1 VPTVYDSNSLS
12 RYIRDGQVWHRDSFD
27 DGKRSINGNNEM
39 SAAARM
45 IIDSADD
52 LARRISDFG
61 DASPK
66 YDQLFEGYARLA
78 LQPGSAVLIFAP
90 NSVEFFFHWIAA
102 LANGYVPCA
111 IAPST
116 KRSLVSAL
124 QQSLNIAAIVG
135 PQLDPARYR
144 AKHAARIGA
153 FHVVACHDTPPSY
166 DPFDVLIL
174 TTGTSGSQTA
184 CVHSVE
190 SLVCNASMTNKA
202 LNITAA
208 DKQLVVLPMYHSY
221 GLITQSIGAIISGCE
236 LKIDGPPFNANRF
249 ADLIR
254 KERISICGITPTI
267 ARDLLRRETVLPALR
282 SMSIGGDRVSPEE
295 VMSLLRKPFINEL
308 YITYGLTEAGPR
320 VSVLPAH
327 IAPVETYD
335 SVGTAF
341 SGVSTRIEMPDA
353 DGVGQLLV
361 KTPSV
366 CRRKVGEN
374 ILRQPFTV
382 DGFIETGDLFTKDAA
397 GYLRY
402 IARQS
407 DILIVKGEKLNTRN
421 IDLVAE
427 LHPDVEFARTAAS
440 DMNSLVTRLWAKDGK
455 VLDLAEIKQLMKSS
469 LRLHEVPDTL
479 VQERN
484 AVFHK

>member
-1 VPTVYDSNSLS
+1 
-12 RYIRDGQVWHRDSFD
+12 
-27 DGKRSINGNNEM
+27 M

-45 IIDSADD
+45 IIESAGD

-61 DASPK
+61 DGSPK

-90 NSVEFFFHWIAA
+90 NSVEFLFHWIAA

-111 IAPST
+111 TAPST
-116 KRSLVSAL
+116 KSSLVNAL
-124 QQSLNIAAIVG
+124 RKSLKIAAIVG
-135 PQLDPARYR
+135 PHLDPARYE
-144 AKHAARIGA
+144 AKHFERIGS
-153 FHVVACHDTPPSY
+153 FNVVVCDRTSPSY
-166 DPFDVLIL
+166 EPFDVLIL
-174 TTGTSGSQTA
+174 TTGTSGAQTA
-184 CVHSVE
+184 CVHTVE

-202 LNITAA
+202 LDITST

-249 ADLIR
+249 AELIR
-254 KERISICGITPTI
+254 KESISICGITPTI
-267 ARDLLRRETVLPALR
+267 ARDLLRRGTVLPPLR

-295 VMSLLRKPFINEL
+295 VTSLLSKPFINEL

-327 IAPVETYD
+327 LAPVESYD
-335 SVGTAF
+335 SVGMAF

-353 DGVGQLLV
+353 EGVGQLLV

-366 CRRKVGEN
+366 CRRKVGAN
-374 ILRQPFTV
+374 ILRQPFTS
-382 DGFIETGDLFTKDAA
+382 DGFLETGDLFTKDAA

-402 IARQS
+402 VARKA
-407 DILIVKGEKLNTRN
+407 DILIVKGEKLNTRS
-421 IDLVAE
+421 IDLIAGS
-427 LHPDVEFARTAAS
+427 HPDVEFARTTAG
-440 DMNSLVTRLWAKDGK
+440 DTNSLVTRLWAKDDK
-455 VLDLAEIKQLMKSS
+455 TLDLDEIKKFMRSH
-469 LRLHEVPDTL
+469 LRLHEVPDK
-479 VQERN
+479 VIQQRN
-484 AVFHK
+484 DVFHK

>member
-1 VPTVYDSNSLS
+1 
-12 RYIRDGQVWHRDSFD
+12 
-27 DGKRSINGNNEM
+27 M

-90 NSVEFFFHWIAA
+90 NSVEFLFHWIAA

-111 IAPST
+111 VAPST
-116 KRSLVSAL
+116 KRSLVIAL
-124 QQSLNIAAIVG
+124 QKSLKIAAIVG
-135 PQLDPARYR
+135 PQLDPARYQ
-144 AKHAARIGA
+144 AKHFERIGA
-153 FHVVACHDTPPSY
+153 FNVVVCDRTPPSY
-166 DPFDVLIL
+166 EPFDVLIL
-174 TTGTSGSQTA
+174 TTGTSGAQTA

-190 SLVCNASMTNKA
+190 SLVCNASMTNEA
-202 LNITAA
+202 LNITSA

-267 ARDLLRRETVLPALR
+267 ARDLLRRGTVLPALR

-295 VMSLLRKPFINEL
+295 VMSLLSKPFINEL

-327 IAPVETYD
+327 VAPVETYD
-335 SVGTAF
+335 SVGKAF

-366 CRRKVGEN
+366 FRRKVGAN
-374 ILRQPFTV
+374 ILRQPFTS
-382 DGFIETGDLFTKDAA
+382 DGFLETGDLFTKDAA

-402 IARQS
+402 VARKA
-407 DILIVKGEKLNTRN
+407 DILIVKGEKLNTRS

-427 LHPDVEFARTAAS
+427 SHPDVEFARTTAG
-440 DMNSLVTRLWAKDGK
+440 DMNSLVTRLWAKDDK
-455 VLDLAEIKQLMKSS
+455 TLDLDEIKKFMRSH
-469 LRLHEVPDTL
+469 LRLHEAPDK
-479 VQERN
+479 VIQQRN
-484 AVFHK
+484 DVFHK

>member
-1 VPTVYDSNSLS
+1 M
-12 RYIRDGQVWHRDSFD
+12 H
-27 DGKRSINGNNEM
+27 
-39 SAAARM
+39 AAARM
-45 IIDSADD
+45 IIDSAND
-52 LARRISDFG
+52 LARLISDFG
-61 DASPK
+61 NASPK

-90 NSVEFFFHWIAA
+90 NSVEFLFHWVAVI
-102 LANGYVPCA
+102 ANGYVPCA

-116 KRSLVSAL
+116 KTALVSAL
-124 QQSLNIAAIVG
+124 QKSLKIAAIAG
-135 PQLDPARYR
+135 PHLDPARYQT
-144 AKHAARIGA
+144 KHFARIGA
-153 FHVVACHDTPPSY
+153 FNAVVGDRIPPPY
-166 DPFDVLIL
+166 EPFDVLIL

-184 CVHSVE
+184 CVHTVE

-208 DKQLVVLPMYHSY
+208 DRQLVVLPMYHSY
-221 GLITQSIGAIISGCE
+221 GLVTQSIGSIISGCE

-254 KERISICGITPTI
+254 KEGISICGITPTI
-267 ARDLLRRETVLPALR
+267 ARDLLGRGTVLPAVR
-282 SMSIGGDRVSPEE
+282 SMSIGGDRVSRED
-295 VMSLLRKPFINEL
+295 VTSLLNKPFIDEL

-335 SVGTAF
+335 SVGMAF
-341 SGVSTRIEMPDA
+341 GGVSTRIEMPDA
-353 DGVGQLLV
+353 DGIGQLLV

-366 CRRKVGEN
+366 CRRKVGGD
-374 ILRQPFTV
+374 ILRQPFTS
-382 DGFIETGDLFTKDAA
+382 DGFLETGDLFTKDAA

-402 IARQS
+402 VARKA
-407 DILIVKGEKLNTRN
+407 DILIVGGEKLNTRS

-427 LHPDVEFARTAAS
+427 LHPDVEFARTTAG
-440 DMNSLVTRLWAKDGK
+440 DMNSLVTRLWAKDDK
-455 VLDLAEIKQLMKSS
+455 ILDLEEVRKFLRSS
-469 LRLHEVPDTL
+469 LRLHEVPDTII
-479 VQERN
+479 QERN

>member
-1 VPTVYDSNSLS
+1 MMMDS
-12 RYIRDGQVWHRDSFD
+12 V
-27 DGKRSINGNNEM
+27 
-39 SAAARM
+39 
-45 IIDSADD
+45 DD
-52 LARRISDFG
+52 LARRVSDFG

-78 LQPGSAVLIFAP
+78 LQPGSAVLMFAP
-90 NSVEFFFHWIAA
+90 NSVEFLFHWIAV

-116 KRSLVSAL
+116 KTSLVSAL
-124 QQSLNIAAIVG
+124 QKSLNIAAIVG
-135 PQLDPARYR
+135 SHLDPARYQE
-144 AKHAARIGA
+144 KHFARIGS
-153 FHVVACHDTPPSY
+153 FQVVVCDGTPPSY
-166 DPFDVLIL
+166 EPFDVLIL

-184 CVHSVE
+184 CVHTVE

-202 LNITAA
+202 LNINAA

-221 GLITQSIGAIISGCE
+221 GLITQSIGSIISGCE
-236 LKIDGPPFNANRF
+236 LRIDGPPFNANRF
-249 ADLIR
+249 ADVLR
-254 KERISICGITPTI
+254 KERITICGITPTL

-282 SMSIGGDRVSPEE
+282 SMSIGGDRVSPDD
-295 VMSLLRKPFINEL
+295 VMSLLSKPFINEL

-327 IAPVETYD
+327 IAPLETYD
-335 SVGTAF
+335 SVGIAF
-341 SGVSTRIEMPDA
+341 SGVSTRIEIPDA

-366 CRRKVGEN
+366 CRRKVGGN
-374 ILRQPFTV
+374 ILRQPFTP
-382 DGFIETGDLFTKDAA
+382 DGFLETGDLFTKDAG

-402 IARQS
+402 VARRA
-407 DILIVKGEKLNTRN
+407 DILIVKGEKLNTRS

-427 LHPDVEFARTAAS
+427 SHPDVEFARTTAGE
-440 DMNSLVTRLWAKDGK
+440 MNSLVTRVWAKDDK
-455 VLDLAEIKQLMKSS
+455 TLDLEAIRTFMRSS
-469 LRLHEVPDTL
+469 LRLHEVPGKL
-479 VQERN
+479 IQQRN

>member
-1 VPTVYDSNSLS
+1 MN
-12 RYIRDGQVWHRDSFD
+12 
-27 DGKRSINGNNEM
+27 
-39 SAAARM
+39 AAARM

-90 NSVEFFFHWIAA
+90 NSVEFLFHWIAA
-102 LANGYVPCA
+102 LANGYVPCP
-111 IAPST
+111 IAPSKT
-116 KRSLVSAL
+116 SLVSAL
-124 QQSLNIAAIVG
+124 QKSLKIAAIVG
-135 PQLDPARYR
+135 PQLDPARYQ
-144 AKHAARIGA
+144 ANHFARIGA
-153 FHVVACHDTPPSY
+153 FRVVVCDRTPPSY
-166 DPFDVLIL
+166 EPFDVLIL

-184 CVHSVE
+184 CVHTVE
-190 SLVCNASMTNKA
+190 SLVCNASMTNKT

-254 KERISICGITPTI
+254 KEGISICGITPTI
-267 ARDLLRRETVLPALR
+267 ARDLLRRGTVLPALR

-295 VMSLLRKPFINEL
+295 VTSLL
-308 YITYGLTEAGPR
+308 
-320 VSVLPAH
+320 SV
-327 IAPVETYD
+327 
-335 SVGTAF
+335 F
-341 SGVSTRIEMPDA
+341 
-353 DGVGQLLV
+353 
-361 KTPSV
+361 
-366 CRRKVGEN
+366 RRKVGRSV
-374 ILRQPFTV
+374 LRQPFTS
-382 DGFIETGDLFTKDAA
+382 DGFLETGDLFTKDAA

-402 IARQS
+402 VARKA
-407 DILIVKGEKLNTRN
+407 DILIVKGEKLNTRS

-427 LHPDVEFARTAAS
+427 LHPDVEFARTTAG
-440 DMNSLVTRLWAKDGK
+440 DMNSLVTRLWAKDDK
-455 VLDLAEIKQLMKSS
+455 TLDLEEIKKLMRSS
-469 LRLHEVPDTL
+469 LRLHEVPDK
-479 VQERN
+479 VIQERN

>member
-1 VPTVYDSNSLS
+1 
-12 RYIRDGQVWHRDSFD
+12 
-27 DGKRSINGNNEM
+27 M

-45 IIDSADD
+45 IIDRVDD

-66 YDQLFEGYARLA
+66 YEQLFEGYARLA

-90 NSVEFFFHWIAA
+90 NGVEFLFHWIAA
-102 LANGYVPCA
+102 LASGYVPCA
-111 IAPST
+111 VAPST
-116 KRSLVSAL
+116 KTSLVTAL
-124 QQSLNIAAIVG
+124 QKSLKIAAIVG
-135 PQLDPARYR
+135 PRLAPARYQ
-144 AKHAARIGA
+144 AKRFERIGA
-153 FHVVACHDTPPSY
+153 FDVVVCGRTPPPY
-166 DPFDVLIL
+166 EPFDVLIL

-190 SLVCNASMTNKA
+190 SLVCNAGMTNKA
-202 LNITAA
+202 LDITAA

-221 GLITQSIGAIISGCE
+221 GLITQTIGSIISGCE

-267 ARDLLRRETVLPALR
+267 ARDILRRGTVLPALR

-295 VMSLLRKPFINEL
+295 VTSLLSKSFIKEL

-327 IAPVETYD
+327 VAPVETYD

-341 SGVSTRIEMPDA
+341 SGISTRIETPDA

-366 CRRKVGEN
+366 CRRRVGGN
-374 ILRQPFTV
+374 TPRQPFTS
-382 DGFIETGDLFTKDAA
+382 DGFLETGDLFTKDAA

-402 IARQS
+402 VARKA
-407 DILIVKGEKLNTRN
+407 DILIVKGEKLNTRS

-427 LHPDVEFARTAAS
+427 LHPDVEFARTTAGE
-440 DMNSLVTRLWAKDGK
+440 MNSLVTRLWAKDDK
-455 VLDLAEIKQLMKSS
+455 MLDLEEIKNLMRSS
-469 LRLHEVPDTL
+469 LRLHEVPDKII
-479 VQERN
+479 QERN

>member
-1 VPTVYDSNSLS
+1 
-12 RYIRDGQVWHRDSFD
+12 
-27 DGKRSINGNNEM
+27 
-39 SAAARM
+39 M
-45 IIDSADD
+45 IIDSAGA

-61 DASPK
+61 DALPK

-90 NSVEFFFHWIAA
+90 NSVEFLFHWIAA

-116 KRSLVSAL
+116 KSAL
-124 QQSLNIAAIVG
+124 VKTLQKSLKIAAIVG
-135 PQLDPARYR
+135 PQLDPARYQ
-144 AKHAARIGA
+144 AKHFERIGA
-153 FHVVACHDTPPSY
+153 FNAVVCDRTPPSY
-166 DPFDVLIL
+166 EPFDVLIL

-184 CVHSVE
+184 CVHTVE

-249 ADLIR
+249 ADLVR
-254 KERISICGITPTI
+254 KEGISICGITPTI
-267 ARDLLRRETVLPALR
+267 ARDLLRRGTVLPALR
-282 SMSIGGDRVSPEE
+282 SMSIGGDRVCPEE
-295 VMSLLRKPFINEL
+295 VKSLLSKSFINEL

-327 IAPVETYD
+327 LAPVETYD
-335 SVGTAF
+335 SVGMPF
-341 SGVSTRIEMPDA
+341 SGISTRIEMPDA

-366 CRRKVGEN
+366 CRRKVGGN
-374 ILRQPFTV
+374 IRQPFTS
-382 DGFIETGDLFTKDAA
+382 DGFLETGDLFTKDAA

-402 IARQS
+402 VARKA
-407 DILIVKGEKLNTRN
+407 DILIVKGEKLNTRS
-421 IDLVAE
+421 IDLIAE
-427 LHPDVEFARTAAS
+427 SHPDVEFARTKAG
-440 DMNSLVTRLWAKDGK
+440 DMNSLVTRLWARDDKI
-455 VLDLAEIKQLMKSS
+455 LDLEEIKKFMKSS
-469 LRLHEVPDTL
+469 LRLHEVPDK
-479 VQERN
+479 VIQEKS

>member
-1 VPTVYDSNSLS
+1 
-12 RYIRDGQVWHRDSFD
+12 
-27 DGKRSINGNNEM
+27 M

-45 IIDSADD
+45 IIDSAHE
-52 LARRISDFG
+52 LARRISDYG
-61 DASPK
+61 GASSK
-66 YDQLFEGYARLA
+66 YEQLFEGYARLA

-90 NSVEFFFHWIAA
+90 NSVEFLFHWLAV

-116 KRSLVSAL
+116 KTSLVGAL
-124 QQSLNIAAIVG
+124 QKTLKIAAIVG
-135 PQLDPARYR
+135 PHIDPARYQ
-144 AKHAARIGA
+144 AKHFARIGA
-153 FHVVACHDTPPSY
+153 FHAVVCERTPPAY
-166 DPFDVLIL
+166 EPFDVLIL
-174 TTGTSGSQTA
+174 TTGTSGAQTA
-184 CVHSVE
+184 CVHTVE

-202 LNITAA
+202 LDITAA

-221 GLITQSIGAIISGCE
+221 GLITQSLGAIISGCE

-249 ADLIR
+249 AELIR

-267 ARDLLRRETVLPALR
+267 ARDLLRRGTVLPALR

-295 VMSLLRKPFINEL
+295 VVSLLSKPFINEL

-327 IAPVETYD
+327 VAPVETYD
-335 SVGTAF
+335 SVGRAF
-341 SGVSTRIEMPDA
+341 SDVSTKIEMPDA

-366 CRRKVGEN
+366 FRRKVGAN
-374 ILRQPFTV
+374 ILRQPFTS
-382 DGFIETGDLFTKDAA
+382 DGFLETGDLFTKDAA

-402 IARQS
+402 VARKA
-407 DILIVKGEKLNTRN
+407 DILVVKGEKLNTRS

-427 LHPDVEFARTAAS
+427 LHPDVEFARTTAGE
-440 DMNSLVTRLWAKDGK
+440 MKSLVTRLWAKEDK
-455 VLDLAEIKQLMKSS
+455 TLDLDEIRKFMRSH
-469 LRLHEVPDTL
+469 LRLHEVPDTFI
-479 VQERN
+479 QQRN
-484 AVFHK
+484 DVFHK

>member
-1 VPTVYDSNSLS
+1 
-12 RYIRDGQVWHRDSFD
+12 
-27 DGKRSINGNNEM
+27 M
-39 SAAARM
+39 SAAART
-45 IIDSADD
+45 IIDNADD
-52 LARRISDFG
+52 LSRRISDFG
-61 DASPK
+61 DTPPK

-78 LQPGSAVLIFAP
+78 LQPGSAILIFAS
-90 NSVEFFFHWIAA
+90 NSVEFLFHWIAA

-116 KRSLVSAL
+116 KMSLVSAL
-124 QQSLNIAAIVG
+124 QKSLKIAAIIG

-144 AKHAARIGA
+144 AKHFARIGA
-153 FHVVACHDTPPSY
+153 FHVVVCDRTPPSY
-166 DPFDVLIL
+166 EPFDVLIL

-184 CVHSVE
+184 CVHTVE
-190 SLVCNASMTNKA
+190 SLVCNASMTNKT

-254 KERISICGITPTI
+254 KERISICGVTPTI
-267 ARDLLRRETVLPALR
+267 ARDLLRRRTVLPALR
-282 SMSIGGDRVSPEE
+282 SMSIGGDRVSTEE
-295 VMSLLRKPFINEL
+295 VMSLLSKSFINEL

-335 SVGTAF
+335 SVGMAF
-341 SGVSTRIEMPDA
+341 DGISTRIEAPDA

-366 CRRKVGEN
+366 CRRRVGGN
-374 ILRQPFTV
+374 ILRQPFTS
-382 DGFIETGDLFTKDAA
+382 DGLLETGDLFTKDAA

-402 IARQS
+402 VARKS
-407 DILIVKGEKLNTRN
+407 DILIVKGEKLNTKSV
-421 IDLVAE
+421 DLVAE
-427 LHPDVEFARTAAS
+427 SHPDVEFARTTAD
-440 DMNSLVTRLWAKDGK
+440 DMNSLVTRLWAKDDK
-455 VLDLAEIKQLMKSS
+455 TLDLEEIAAFMKLS
-469 LRLHEVPDTL
+469 LRLHEVPDK
-479 VQERN
+479 VIQEIN

>member
-1 VPTVYDSNSLS
+1 
-12 RYIRDGQVWHRDSFD
+12 
-27 DGKRSINGNNEM
+27 M

-45 IIDSADD
+45 IIGGVDD

-78 LQPGSAVLIFAP
+78 LQPGSAVLIVAP
-90 NSVEFFFHWIAA
+90 NSVEFLFHWIAA

-111 IAPST
+111 IEPST
-116 KRSLVSAL
+116 KTSLIRAL
-124 QQSLNIAAIVG
+124 QHSLKIAAIVG
-135 PQLDPARYR
+135 PHLDPARYQ
-144 AKHAARIGA
+144 AKHFARIGA
-153 FHVVACHDTPPSY
+153 FHVVVCDRTPPSY
-166 DPFDVLIL
+166 EPFDVLIL

-190 SLVCNASMTNKA
+190 SLVCNASMTNKT
-202 LNITAA
+202 LNINAA

-254 KERISICGITPTI
+254 KEDISICGITPTI
-267 ARDLLRRETVLPALR
+267 ARDLLRRGTVLPTLR
-282 SMSIGGDRVSPEE
+282 SMSIGGDRVSPED
-295 VMSLLRKPFINEL
+295 VMSLLSKSFINEL

-335 SVGTAF
+335 SVGIAF
-341 SGVSTRIEMPDA
+341 GDISTRIETPDA

-366 CRRKVGEN
+366 CRRKVGGS
-374 ILRQPFTV
+374 ILRQPFTS
-382 DGFIETGDLFTKDAA
+382 DGFLETGDLFTKDAA

-402 IARQS
+402 VARKA

-427 LHPDVEFARTAAS
+427 SHPDVECARTTAA
-440 DMNSLVTRLWAKDGK
+440 DTDSLVTRLWAKDDK
-455 VLDLAEIKQLMKSS
+455 TLDLEEIKTLMKSS

-479 VQERN
+479 IQQRN

>member
-1 VPTVYDSNSLS
+1 
-12 RYIRDGQVWHRDSFD
+12 
-27 DGKRSINGNNEM
+27 M

-52 LARRISDFG
+52 LARRVSGFG
-61 DASPK
+61 DASPQ

-78 LQPGSAVLIFAP
+78 LPPGSAVLIVAP
-90 NSVEFFFHWIAA
+90 NSVEFLFHWIAA

-116 KRSLVSAL
+116 KSSLVSAL
-124 QQSLNIAAIVG
+124 QQSLRIAAIAG
-135 PQLDPARYR
+135 PQLDPARYQ
-144 AKHAARIGA
+144 AKPVARIGA
-153 FHVVACHDTPPSY
+153 FTVVVCDRTPPPY
-166 DPFDVLIL
+166 QPFDVLIL

-184 CVHSVE
+184 CVHTVE

-208 DKQLVVLPMYHSY
+208 DNQLVVLPMYHTY
-221 GLITQSIGAIISGCE
+221 GLVTQSIGSIISGCE

-249 ADLIR
+249 ADVIR
-254 KERISICGITPTI
+254 TEGVSICGITPTI
-267 ARDLLRRETVLPALR
+267 ARDLLRRGTVLPALR
-282 SMSIGGDRVSPEE
+282 SMSIGGDRVSSEE
-295 VMSLLRKPFINEL
+295 VMSLLGKPFINEL

-327 IAPVETYD
+327 SAPAETYD
-335 SVGTAF
+335 SVGLAF
-341 SGVSTRIEMPDA
+341 SGVSTRIDMPDA

-366 CRRKVGEN
+366 CRRKVGGN
-374 ILRQPFTV
+374 LLRQPFTA
-382 DGFIETGDLFTKDAA
+382 DGFLETGDLFTKDAD
-397 GYLRY
+397 GYHRY
-402 IARQS
+402 VARKA
-407 DILIVKGEKLNTRN
+407 DILIVKGEKLNTRS
-421 IDLVAE
+421 IDVVAQ
-427 LHPDVEFARTAAS
+427 LHPDVEFARTTGE
-440 DMNSLVTRLWAKDGK
+440 MNSLVTRLWARDDKI
-455 VLDLAEIKQLMKSS
+455 LDLEEIKRFMRSS
-469 LRLHEVPDTL
+469 LRLHEVPDTV

>member
-1 VPTVYDSNSLS
+1 
-12 RYIRDGQVWHRDSFD
+12 
-27 DGKRSINGNNEM
+27 M

-45 IIDSADD
+45 IIDGAAD
-52 LARRISDFG
+52 LERRVSDYG

-90 NSVEFFFHWIAA
+90 NSVEFLFHWIAA

-116 KRSLVSAL
+116 KTSLVTAL
-124 QQSLNIAAIVG
+124 QKSLKIAAIVG
-135 PQLDPARYR
+135 PHLDPTRYQ
-144 AKHAARIGA
+144 AKHSGRIGT
-153 FHVVACHDTPPSY
+153 FDVVVCDRIPPAY
-166 DPFDVLIL
+166 EPFDVLIL

-184 CVHSVE
+184 CVHTVE
-190 SLVCNASMTNKA
+190 SLACNAGMTNKA

-208 DKQLVVLPMYHSY
+208 DKQLVVLPLYHTY
-221 GLITQSIGAIISGCE
+221 GLVTQSIGSIISGCE

-267 ARDLLRRETVLPALR
+267 ARDLLRRGTVLPALR

-295 VMSLLRKPFINEL
+295 VMSLLNKSFIKEL

-327 IAPVETYD
+327 VAPVEAYD
-335 SVGTAF
+335 SVGMPF
-341 SGVSTRIEMPDA
+341 SDVSIRIEMPDA
-353 DGVGQLLV
+353 NGVGQLLV

-366 CRRKVGEN
+366 CRRRVGEN
-374 ILRQPFTV
+374 ILRQPFTS
-382 DGFIETGDLFTKDAA
+382 DGFLETGDLFKKDAA

-402 IARQS
+402 VARKA
-407 DILIVKGEKLNTRN
+407 DILIVKGEKLNTRS
-421 IDLVAE
+421 IDQVAQS
-427 LHPDVEFARTAAS
+427 HPDVEFARTTAG
-440 DMNSLVTRLWAKDGK
+440 DMNSLVTRLWARDDK
-455 VLDLAEIKQLMKSS
+455 VLDLEEIKKLMTSS
-469 LRLHEVPDTL
+469 LRLHEVPDKII
-479 VQERN
+479 QERS